1 MKFYQA
7 ILRRPKMVIGA
18 IVLITLFFGWQMSKV
33 ELNNSIMELLPERHP
48 AVLQDMEIKHVF
60 NSRENIMIGVI
71 NEQGIFNPTSLQ
83 KVKDISDSIWQM
95 TVAEAKDERVLKKWG
110 DELGGS
116 YREQILSILSEGL
129 NLADRGPV
137 NNLLVEAKSDEA
149 VDPRF
154 LSFLNLLQIKLSPV
168 SDVLSLA
175 EADNITS
182 TEWGLKV
189 DPPMET
195 VPQTEEALNQL
206 AATVFENEMFVT
218 GLVSEDSTATA
229 ILVELSFWYDDYLDV
244 AHTVFNNLQSLVQPY
259 TGPEQIRLAGVPM
272 VNVYVS
278 NAMSQDLSKLTPL
291 VILLVIIVMYLSFRM
306 LKGVFIPLSVVL
318 VSLVWTLGI
327 MGIVGRPITLI
338 VSMMPIMLIAIGIA
352 DGIHIIT
359 EYKLVWIKLRNRER
373 AILKTMQQLTVPVV
387 FTSLTTMAGFAS
399 LASSGIRSIRDFGI
413 FTSVGVFA
421 AMIFSLV
428 FIPAALKLMKPPEPH
443 FGGAKVDQGGLSR
456 VLTGLANFAI
466 QRRRWVFVTA
476 VVLGVLSVLTLTQL
490 KVGSRM
496 AGLFKEHSEIYQASQ
511 MLNAKF
517 GGTEVMNIV
526 VDTKTKDGLKNP
538 QVLGKIAALQDSLE
552 SMDIVGYSS
561 SLADYVR
568 RMNLVMNDS
577 DPAFNRIPHLVE
589 TAIETEWVE
598 RDGEEVEVR
607 RQVQVDGKDLIS
619 QYMLLYENAGGT
631 YLEKLADYDYS
642 KANIIALL
650 QTDDSPLMRKVK
662 QKAETFTKQNF
673 GSDVEVTYAGCATL
687 CLVGDS
693 LIIPGQLRSLGIA
706 LVVVLA
712 LLMLGFRSLKYGLIG
727 VLPLALTVLLVFGAM
742 STVGVYLDAA
752 MAIVASIVLGI
763 GVDYSVH
770 FLSRYRSLRNQ
781 GIASH
786 EAIGETFRTSG
797 RAIVF
802 NSVAVA
808 MGFSVL
814 LLSSFWPVINL
825 GWLVAANMVL
835 SAALTMVLLT
845 GIVYSISRKGKESD
859 SIMEKEIP
867 ASEEETDVKVWEQER
882 R

>member
-1 MKFYQA
+1 
-7 ILRRPKMVIGA
+7 V
-18 IVLITLFFGWQMSKV
+18 S
-33 ELNNSIMELLPERHP
+33 
-48 AVLQDMEIKHVF
+48 
-60 NSRENIMIGVI
+60 
-71 NEQGIFNPTSLQ
+71 
-83 KVKDISDSIWQM
+83 
-95 TVAEAKDERVLKKWG
+95 
-110 DELGGS
+110 
-116 YREQILSILSEGL
+116 
-129 NLADRGPV
+129 DRGRV

-154 LSFLNLLQIKLSPV
+154 LSFLKLLQIKLSPV
-168 SDVLSLA
+168 SDVVSLA
-175 EADNITS
+175 EVDNITS

-189 DPPMET
+189 DPPMDT

-244 AHTVFNNLQSLVQPY
+244 AHAVFNRLQSLVQPY
-259 TGPEQIRLAGVPM
+259 REPEQIRLAGVPM

-327 MGIVGRPITLI
+327 MGIVGRPITMI

-359 EYKLVWIKLRNRER
+359 EYKLVWTKLRNRER

-421 AMIFSLV
+421 AMTFSLV

-443 FGGAKVDQGGLSR
+443 FGGAKVDQGGLTR
-456 VLTGLANFAI
+456 VLTGLANLAI

-496 AGLFKEHSEIYQASQ
+496 AGLFREDSEIYQASQ
-511 MLNAKF
+511 MLNEKF

-526 VDTKTKDGLKNP
+526 VDTKRKDGLKDP
-538 QVLGKIAALQDSLE
+538 QILGKIAALQDTLE
-552 SMDIVGYSS
+552 SMNIVGYSS

-568 RMNLVMNDS
+568 RINLVMNDS
-577 DPAFNRIPHLVE
+577 DPAFNRVPHLVE
-589 TAIETEWVE
+589 TAIETEWAE

-607 RQVQVDGKDLIS
+607 RQVQVDGRDLIS

-662 QKAETFTKQNF
+662 QRAETFTEQNF
-673 GSDVEVTYAGCATL
+673 GSDVEVTYAGCSTL
-687 CLVGDS
+687 CIVADG
-693 LIIPGQLRSLGIA
+693 LIIPGQLKSLGIA

-727 VLPLALTVLLVFGAM
+727 ILPLALTVLFVFGAM
-742 STVGVYLDAA
+742 SAAGVYLDAA
-752 MAIVASIVLGI
+752 MALVASIVLGI

-770 FLSRYRSLRNQ
+770 FLSRYRSLRRQ
-781 GIASH
+781 GIASRQ
-786 EAIGETFRTSG
+786 AIGETFRTSG

-835 SAALTMVLLT
+835 SAALTMILLT
-845 GIVYSISRKGKESD
+845 GIVYSISRKEKELN
-859 SIMEKEIP
+859 SIIEKEIP
-867 ASEEETDVKVWEQER
+867 ASEKETDVKVLE
-882 R
+882 